1 MGLRIVMLPHWKAP
15 RLVIKLPLPRMAALE
30 SIDTDKTRCS
40 DINWVIMDYLVSE
53 GYPGAAEKF
62 AQETNLPSPVDNDSI
77 RDRVRVR
84 NAIHSGKVK
93 EAIQMVNEIDPD
105 VSLHV
110 ISLPHQPFEMIK
122 EVSCTTHIRLFGGD
136 VDAHSP
142 DTSVLSMISATTA
155 PLVTPLSSS
164 SGGTLTSHVLSQI
177 LDLDHLLHFH
187 LLQLQLIEIIRD
199 ILAKPGGNPAAQDF
213 RPAIEFATT
222 QLAPRAPTNPA
233 YQQALERTMALMIFP
248 PEKMGPEFK
257 ELLDVRLR
265 EKVAGDV
272 NRAILESRGERSEAK
287 IRQLIKARAW
297 AETEARSAKV
307 DLPSYVPIG
316 LDAADEVNGGANA
329 ADGDAM
335 MS

>member
-1 MGLRIVMLPHWKAP
+1 MGLRIVVLPHWRAP
-15 RLVIKLPLPRMAALE
+15 SLLVKIPLPTV
-30 SIDTDKTRCS
+30 IDWQNIKTDRSHNS

-62 AQETNLPSPVDNDSI
+62 AQETNLPSPVDNASI

-84 NAIHSGKVK
+84 SAIHSGNVK
-93 EAIQMVNEIDPD
+93 EAIQMLNEIDPD
-105 VSLHV
+105 
-110 ISLPHQPFEMIK
+110 
-122 EVSCTTHIRLFGGD
+122 
-136 VDAHSP
+136 
-142 DTSVLSMISATTA
+142 
-155 PLVTPLSSS
+155 
-164 SGGTLTSHVLSQI
+164 I
-177 LDLDHLLHFH
+177 LDTDGLLHFH
-187 LLQLQLIEIIRD
+187 LLQLQLIEIIRN

-213 RPAIEFATT
+213 LPAIEFATT
-222 QLAPRAPTNPA
+222 QLSPCAPTDPA
-233 YQQALERTMALMIFP
+233 YQQSLERTMALMIFP

-287 IRQLIKARAW
+287 IRQLIRARAW
-297 AETEARSAKV
+297 AEGEARSAKV

-329 ADGDAM
+329 ADGDAI